1 MTLANFSDVYLITSF
16 FPPHHKFKMSDITE
30 TVLKVSSREDLGRSA
45 SRNLRKQGSIPAVF
59 YGKDK
64 VKHYTVNDSNFRSL
78 LRNTGGSI
86 SLLELD
92 NDSGYKDLALLK
104 DLQIDSVKDKI
115 LHIDFQE
122 VTRGQD
128 LVAKVPLVVEG
139 EAEGVK
145 NMGGILEILLNE
157 IEVKCRPSKLPSQIL
172 VNVTTLNIGQN
183 LQIKNLT
190 PIEGVEFTGDPLTN
204 LVSCVGSA
212 SGRAGASSED
222 GDAAEPSMQV
232 SADESESTESSETET
247 EQS

>member
-1 MTLANFSDVYLITSF
+1 
-16 FPPHHKFKMSDITE
+16 MSDLTE
-30 TVLKVSSREDLGRSA
+30 TVLKVSPREDLGKSA
-45 SRNLRKQGSIPAVF
+45 SRNLRREGSIPAVF

-64 VKHYTVNDSNFRSL
+64 IKHYSVDDSNFRSL

-92 NDSGYKDLALLK
+92 NDSGDKDLALLK

-128 LVAKVPLVVEG
+128 LIAKVPLVVEG
-139 EAEGVK
+139 ESEGVK
-145 NMGGILEILLNE
+145 NMGGILEVLLNE

-172 VNVTTLNIGQN
+172 VDVTNLNIGEN
-183 LQIKNLT
+183 LQMKDLT
-190 PIEGVEFTGDPLTN
+190 PIDGVEFTADPTTN

-222 GDAAEPSMQV
+222 E
-232 SADESESTESSETET
+232 ESDESSEVEAKGET
-247 EQS
+247 ESADSSASETDQS

>member
-1 MTLANFSDVYLITSF
+1 
-16 FPPHHKFKMSDITE
+16 MSDLTE
-30 TVLKVSSREDLGRSA
+30 TVLKVSPREDLGKSA
-45 SRNLRKQGSIPAVF
+45 SRNLRREGSIPAVF

-64 VKHYTVNDSNFRSL
+64 IKHYSVDDSNFRSL

-92 NDSGYKDLALLK
+92 NDSGDKDLALLK

-128 LVAKVPLVVEG
+128 LIAKVPLVVEG
-139 EAEGVK
+139 ESEGVK
-145 NMGGILEILLNE
+145 NMGGILEVLLNE

-172 VNVTTLNIGQN
+172 VDVTNLNIGEN
-183 LQIKNLT
+183 LQMKDLT
-190 PIEGVEFTGDPLTN
+190 PIDGVEFTADPATN

-222 GDAAEPSMQV
+222 E
-232 SADESESTESSETET
+232 ESDESSEVEAKGET
-247 EQS
+247 ESADSSASETDQS

>member
-1 MTLANFSDVYLITSF
+1 
-16 FPPHHKFKMSDITE
+16 MSDITE
-30 TVLKVSSREDLGRSA
+30 TVLKVSPREDLGKSA

-92 NDSGYKDLALLK
+92 NDSGDKDLALLK

-157 IEVKCRPSKLPSQIL
+157 IEVKCRPSKLPAQVL
-172 VNVTTLNIGQN
+172 VDVSKLNIGEN
-183 LQIKNLT
+183 LQIKDLNA
-190 PIEGVEFTGDPLTN
+190 IDGVEFTADPATN

-212 SGRAGASSED
+212 SGRAGASSDDDETD
-222 GDAAEPSMQV
+222 ESSSEGTSDETESADNTASDAEPS
-232 SADESESTESSETET
+232 
-247 EQS
+247 

>member
-1 MTLANFSDVYLITSF
+1 
-16 FPPHHKFKMSDITE
+16 MSDITE
-30 TVLKVSSREDLGRSA
+30 TVLKVSPREDLGKSA
-45 SRNLRKQGSIPAVF
+45 SRSLRKQGSIPAVF

-64 VKHYTVNDSNFRSL
+64 VNHYTVNDSNFRSL

-92 NDSGYKDLALLK
+92 NDSGDKDLALLK

-139 EAEGVK
+139 EAGGVK
-145 NMGGILEILLNE
+145 NMGGILEVLLNE
-157 IEVKCRPSKLPSQIL
+157 IEVKCRPSKLPAQVL
-172 VNVTTLNIGQN
+172 VDVSNLNIGEN
-183 LQIKNLT
+183 LQIKDLT
-190 PIEGVEFTGDPLTN
+190 AIDGVEFTADPATN

-222 GDAAEPSMQV
+222 DETDESSPEGTSDETE
-232 SADESESTESSETET
+232 SADNTASDA

>member
-1 MTLANFSDVYLITSF
+1 
-16 FPPHHKFKMSDITE
+16 MSDITE
-30 TVLKVSSREDLGRSA
+30 TVLKVSPREDLGKSA

-92 NDSGYKDLALLK
+92 NDSGDNDLALLK

-157 IEVKCRPSKLPSQIL
+157 IEVKCRPSKLPDQVL
-172 VNVTTLNIGQN
+172 VDVSNLNIGEN
-183 LQIKNLT
+183 LQIKDLT
-190 PIEGVEFTGDPLTN
+190 AIDGVEFTADPTTN

-222 GDAAEPSMQV
+222 EETDESSLEGAADETE
-232 SADESESTESSETET
+232 SADNTASDA